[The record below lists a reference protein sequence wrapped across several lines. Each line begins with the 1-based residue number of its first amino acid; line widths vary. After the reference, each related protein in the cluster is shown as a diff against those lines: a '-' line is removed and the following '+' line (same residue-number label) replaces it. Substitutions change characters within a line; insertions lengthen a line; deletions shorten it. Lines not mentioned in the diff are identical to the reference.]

1 MLCMTKNITPNN
13 NINQIDFL
21 LQVSQSLLTYG
32 KHNILQASVNTCR
45 NKDAPTLMTTLKKA
59 RRSIVI
65 NGLIIVLEGDNHS
78 LDSARLSFGIKVNG
92 LAIVVLPKRLSNWTS
107 LCGSRF
113 SSRITRWMAGCPRP
127 GIRTTKNGHN
137 TLDS

>member
-1 MLCMTKNITPNN
+1 MTKNITPNN

-65 NGLIIVLEGDNHS
+65 NGL
-78 LDSARLSFGIKVNG
+78 
-92 LAIVVLPKRLSNWTS
+92 VVLYLKEIITLRIRLDC
-107 LCGSRF
+107 LLGSR
-113 SSRITRWMAGCPRP
+113 
-127 GIRTTKNGHN
+127 
-137 TLDS
+137 